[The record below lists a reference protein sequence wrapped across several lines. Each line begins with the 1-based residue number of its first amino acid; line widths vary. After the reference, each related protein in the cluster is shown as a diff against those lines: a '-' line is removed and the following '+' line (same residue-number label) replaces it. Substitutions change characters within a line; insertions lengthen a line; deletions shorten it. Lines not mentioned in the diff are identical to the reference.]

1 MRRNLGT
8 RFAKQLGG
16 TDLHYVNLLV
26 YYYLKSKT
34 FSALNF
40 LHSGKGLPVNTQLS
54 AELAATNS
62 PQTVLFGNFFK
73 IYFSSDD

>member
-1 MRRNLGT
+1 MAPSLQ
-8 RFAKQLGG
+8 KQLSG
-16 TDLHYVNLLV
+16 TDLHYINLLV

-34 FSALNF
+34 FSAVNF
-40 LHSGKGLPVNTQLS
+40 LHSGKELLGNTQLP

-73 IYFSSDD
+73 IYFSCGD